1 MGLLDQ
7 YLPNWLPD
15 DPNKNAAA
23 RQGLLALGATMLNAR
38 GNLGESLG
46 QGLLAGAGGYNGA
59 LAQQGQQQLRD
70 AQLKQTGLENQKLQ
84 SAMDEPAQLAAIL
97 AGKGPISAG
106 VPGGVKPV
114 SALPQI
120 GAAPAPS
127 FNAGAAA
134 APAPQE
140 QASAPQQAPA
150 AQSQY
155 ETYMMYG
162 DRLTQAGKP
171 AAAKQYYDIAEKM
184 KPKIKEQRV
193 LTIDGRRVMANVFE
207 DGTTKI
213 VDGFSPDQEKLSFQN
228 TGGATVALD
237 PFTGKPV
244 NTIKN
249 SVSPD
254 ASLSAET
261 ARRGQNMTA
270 ATAAAGDQAPI
281 STGAIDNAAARY
293 NFDGTLPPMGM
304 GKNAAAGRSAIL
316 NRAAEMKSGVD
327 PEQQRRDQLGNK
339 NEVATQGAAGRSFAT
354 GKDGQGVQA
363 ANTALNHLETIRTLA
378 AAQKS
383 GDMRVFNQAARA
395 LGAQFGS
402 AAPTNLNAALIMV
415 APEVSKAVIGAGG
428 TGHER
433 DEAIKALNPNGSPDQ
448 IIGATH
454 TMQELF
460 GGRLTEARR
469 TYERT
474 TKKKD
479 FDEVMLSP
487 AARKVI
493 GAATTPVKD
502 VKDLPKVTGQ
512 YSDAEK
518 EARYQ
523 AWKRSQGK

>member
-23 RQGLLALGATMLNAR
+23 RQGLLSLGATMMGAR

-114 SALPQI
+114 SALPQV
-120 GAAPAPS
+120 GAAPAQPMQ
-127 FNAGAAA
+127 A
-134 APAPQE
+134 APQE
-140 QASAPQQAPA
+140 QAPA
-150 AQSQY
+150 AQSTDLYQ
-155 ETYMMYG
+155 TYLMYG

-171 AAAKQYYDIAEKM
+171 GPAKQYYDLAEKL

-193 LTIDGRRVMANVFE
+193 LTIDGKRVMANVFE
-207 DGTTKI
+207 DGSTKV

-249 SVSPD
+249 SQSPD
-254 ASLSAET
+254 SAASVAAT
-261 ARRGQNMTA
+261 IRGQNMTA

-281 STGAIDNAAARY
+281 SNGAIDNAAARY

-316 NRAAEMKSGVD
+316 NRAAEMKAGVD